1 MEKNEA
7 PLNGLSIVD
16 LGTGLSAAVAVR
28 MFADAGAAVKRF
40 EPAAGDP
47 FYDVYPAY
55 QVWHRGKTIAK
66 AADPASALSAADA
79 ALETADLCIIG
90 GEDHPTLDWRFDAE
104 AISAKHPKLVVLQIT
119 GSPDGETPAV
129 ELLAQARSGLNFEYY
144 PDRPMV
150 FALPL
155 ASFGAAL
162 QGSIGAVAALVER
175 EHSGRGQ
182 VVSTSLVEGVLSW
195 LCHLYFQS
203 ERSDRSMDFAVP
215 KGVNALIFKCADGL
229 SLHFSFGTGT
239 ARRDVYGILGIDDPT
254 LEQDPRGLPSMARGV
269 RDFYGEIDL
278 LQGYISKWKR
288 DELLHRLW
296 AVGVP
301 AEAVNMP
308 GGNFDDA
315 QVQHNKIIQTESD
328 GVRRIGLPFRYRSA
342 GADTKPK
349 SNAAGSGPLAGLR
362 VVDFGSFT
370 AGPHASIALA
380 DCGADV
386 IKIEPTV
393 GDPARVFFRPFTSS
407 SRGKRMLA
415 VDMKKPEGIEIILR
429 LCATAGMVHHN
440 FRPGVAERLGIGY
453 EDLRRRNP
461 DIIMLENSGYGS
473 DGPNAQRAGFD
484 MIFQAF
490 CGHEARA
497 GGAGNEPICY
507 RMTNIDFG
515 AGLMGSFASLIAQY
529 RLAKGK
535 GGGVISTSLLN
546 TAMFF
551 MSELFQT
558 KDGEFST
565 LPQLNSEQTGF
576 HPTERLYKTS
586 DGWIAVSARADE
598 PARMLAETL
607 GLSDRLRGPV
617 RDWGQAEADV
627 LAAAFATKSTA
638 FAETL
643 MKAGV
648 WAEVCDE
655 NARTRLLNDETFV
668 RRGGAVVSHDAR
680 YGEVRQ
686 LGALFALSRT
696 PTRPDGTSRLLG
708 ANTRELLAELGYA
721 DSEIDALYAGGVV
734 K

>member
-1 MEKNEA
+1 METNEA
-7 PLNGLSIVD
+7 PLSGLSIVD
-16 LGTGLSAAVAVR
+16 LGTGLASAVAMR

-55 QVWHRGKTIAK
+55 HVWHRGKTITK
-66 AADPASALSAADA
+66 ADGPTSALHAADA
-79 ALETADLCIIG
+79 ALATADMCIIG
-90 GEDHPTLDWRFDAE
+90 GEDYPGLDWRFDPE
-104 AISAKHPKLVVLQIT
+104 AISKKYPKLVVLQIA
-119 GSPDGETPAV
+119 GSPDGQMPAV
-129 ELLAQARSGLNFEYY
+129 ELLAQARSGITFEYY

-162 QGSIGAVAALVER
+162 QGSIGAAAALIER
-175 EHSGRGQ
+175 ERSGRGQ

-215 KGVNALIFKCADGL
+215 KGVSALIFKCADGL

-239 ARRDVYGILGIDDPT
+239 ARRDVYGILGIEDPT

-269 RDFYGEIDL
+269 RDFYGEVDL
-278 LQGYISKWKR
+278 LQSYIGKWKR
-288 DELLHRLW
+288 DDLLKRLW

-301 AEAVNMP
+301 AEAVNAP

-315 QVQHNKIIQTESD
+315 QVRHNKIIQTEVD
-328 GVRRIGLPFRYRSA
+328 GIRRVGLPFRYRGA
-342 GADTKPK
+342 G
-349 SNAAGSGPLAGLR
+349 NAATLKANSGGSAPLAGLR
-362 VVDFGSFT
+362 IVDFGSFT

-380 DCGADV
+380 DSGADV

-393 GDPARVFFRPFTSS
+393 GDPARIFFRPFTSS

-415 VDMKKPEGIEIILR
+415 VDMKRPEGVEIILR

-461 DIIMLENSGYGS
+461 DIIMLENSGYGA

-484 MIFQAF
+484 MIFQAV

-497 GGAGNEPICY
+497 AGAGNEPICY

-515 AGLMGSFASLIAQY
+515 AGLMGSFASLVAQY
-529 RLAKGK
+529 RLCKGK

-551 MSELFQT
+551 MSELFQN
-558 KDGEFST
+558 KDGAFSA

-576 HPTERLYKTS
+576 HPAERLYKTT
-586 DGWIAVSARADE
+586 DGWIAISARSEEMARSLAE
-598 PARMLAETL
+598 ALGLAERLHGPART
-607 GLSDRLRGPV
+607 
-617 RDWGQAEADV
+617 WGEAEAV
-627 LAAAFATKSTA
+627 AIAAAFATRNEA
-638 FAETL
+638 FAQTL
-643 MKAGV
+643 VQAGV

-655 NARTRLLNDETFV
+655 NARTRLLNDEAFV
-668 RRGGAVVSHDAR
+668 RRGGAVISNDAR

-696 PTRPDGTSRLLG
+696 PTRPDGTSRALG
-708 ANTRELLAELGYA
+708 ENTRELLSELGYA
-721 DSEIDALYAGGVV
+721 ETEIETFLASGIV